1 MISVTRILDVGCG
14 AGIISEALA
23 RLGAEV
29 TAIDACEDNIEAAR
43 RHAEADTQGQA
54 WSHLTDNTHHVIFRS
69 PKPLVPLH
77 ECGGPRGH

>member
-1 MISVTRILDVGCG
+1 MTRILDVGCG

-43 RHAEADTQGQA
+43 RHKEADTAGQDHCLI
-54 WSHLTDNTHHVIFRS
+54 SSYYHVVNVDVRS
-69 PKPLVPLH
+69 A
-77 ECGGPRGH
+77 

>member
-1 MISVTRILDVGCG
+1 MIVSYLSDTSSDLIIRILDVGCG

-43 RHAEADTQGQA
+43 RHAEADTSGQA
-54 WSHLTDNTHHVIFRS
+54 LTASHGDL
-69 PKPLVPLH
+69 
-77 ECGGPRGH
+77 

>member
-1 MISVTRILDVGCG
+1 MIASYLSVTSSVLITRILDVGCG

-43 RHAEADTQGQA
+43 RHAEADTSGQA
-54 WSHLTDNTHHVIFRS
+54 LTVSHGYL
-69 PKPLVPLH
+69 
-77 ECGGPRGH
+77 

>member
-1 MISVTRILDVGCG
+1 MGCG

-54 WSHLTDNTHHVIFRS
+54 WTQLTDNTHHVNFRS
-69 PKPLVPLH
+69 PKPIVPLH

>member
-1 MISVTRILDVGCG
+1 MGCG

-43 RHAEADTQGQA
+43 RHAEADTSGQA
-54 WSHLTDNTHHVIFRS
+54 LTVLI
-69 PKPLVPLH
+69 
-77 ECGGPRGH
+77 

>member
-1 MISVTRILDVGCG
+1 MTIPDLRDLRILDAGCG

-23 RLGAEV
+23 RLGAGV

-54 WSHLTDNTHHVIFRS
+54 HTVL
-69 PKPLVPLH
+69 
-77 ECGGPRGH
+77 